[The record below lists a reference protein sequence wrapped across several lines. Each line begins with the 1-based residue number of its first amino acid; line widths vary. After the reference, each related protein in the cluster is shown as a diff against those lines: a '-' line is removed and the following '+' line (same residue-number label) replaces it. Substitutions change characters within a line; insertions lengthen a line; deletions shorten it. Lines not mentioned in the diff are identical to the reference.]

1 MKIFST
7 RRKKIH
13 QYDINKLILVS
24 VCENKKDFILI
35 EFYNTL
41 NIIYSKQK

>member
-1 MKIFST
+1 MKIFSI

-13 QYDINKLILVS
+13 RYDINELILVS
-24 VCENKKDFILI
+24 VYENKKDFMII
-35 EFYNTL
+35 KFYNTL

>member
-13 QYDINKLILVS
+13 QHDINELILVS
-24 VCENKKDFILI
+24 VYENKKVFMLI

-41 NIIYSKQK
+41 IIIYSKQK